1 MNAEQA
7 RGMFSA
13 AWEAQLDDAQQ
24 LAFDSALERDPAL
37 AAEYAA
43 FCATFEAVSGT
54 SSNGPAPDLL
64 RGVQKRLRNASG
76 GRFYGDRFAERS
88 GVGRFAPW
96 LWLTALALLLGV
108 VWLAFG
114 LLGQLSVSNAP

>member
-1 MNAEQA
+1 VNAAQA
-7 RGMFSA
+7 RELFSA

-24 LAFDSALERDPAL
+24 LAFEAALDQDAAL

-43 FCATFEAVSGT
+43 FCATLDAVS
-54 SSNGPAPDLL
+54 SNKLEAAAPDLL

-76 GRFYGDRFAERS
+76 GRFYADRFAERS

-96 LWLTALALLLGV
+96 LWLAALAIILGL

-114 LLGQLSVSNAP
+114 LLGQLSVSSPP

>member
-24 LAFDSALERDPAL
+24 QAFERALDRDPAL

-43 FCATFEAVSGT
+43 FCATFEAVSGSALT
-54 SSNGPAPDLL
+54 APAPDLL

-76 GRFYGDRFAERS
+76 GRFYGDRFAERA

-96 LWLTALALLLGV
+96 LWLTALALLLGAL
-108 VWLAFG
+108 WLAFAV
-114 LLGQLSVSNAP
+114 LGQLSVSNAP